1 VKRRSLKRGL
11 GLPLLVAEFHCP
23 TPAPDE
29 IENMKS
35 IVYIQKNVLQL
46 KHCWPTFPS
55 FSIEM

>member
-1 VKRRSLKRGL
+1 M
-11 GLPLLVAEFHCP
+11 GLPLLVAESHCP

-29 IENMKS
+29 IENVKW
-35 IVYIQKNVLQL
+35 IIYVKKNILQL